1 MHKNYNGEVL
11 YTIEFE
17 KPEDI
22 ITGLPPQQKKEK
34 QRNALTPGPM
44 PVGAVIK
51 PPLSDC
57 KYTKKIITSK
67 YFPGNFQKNHRKQ
80 HHYAAHQGR

>member
-1 MHKNYNGEVL
+1 
-11 YTIEFE
+11 
-17 KPEDI
+17 
-22 ITGLPPQQKKEK
+22 
-34 QRNALTPGPM
+34 M

-67 YFPGNFQKNHRKQ
+67 YFPGIFQKNTENSITMPPIRGDESEILHFGKSLYRE
-80 HHYAAHQGR
+80 